1 MKSVDKVN
9 SKKTIDPKQ
18 KRFSWFPFGERK
30 STNDK
35 QEPVKVSKK
44 KQNKRKKN
52 QSKVTENRFLK
63 FSLKIVFIIIL
74 ATLLTIITF
83 AGAVYAYQDQFEG
96 RALYGAK
103 IFGEEMGG
111 LNQKEIYRKVN
122 EALDNMN
129 FRFFIDGTEVVAT
142 PQELGITY
150 QADVTAKNVYKLGRD
165 SGYYQNLVFGAV
177 SLIYRINNPAGV
189 WLAEGLNYGIRE
201 NVTIDYVVDNATL
214 DTYTQSI
221 SQKFENKSQD
231 AGLIIKGE
239 DIKVVPAI
247 YGRAVAAESIKSQVK
262 EALAIRNTPS
272 IQINV
277 TEVRPDIIE
286 SEVASSVAATKK
298 IINLPVKYSYSGKT
312 YTPSKEIIGSWII
325 FKKSGNLLAPSVD
338 AGKVAGYLDGVAKG
352 INIATVS
359 QKVKVINQG
368 QREVTQEGKNGLA
381 VDVKTASN
389 KTANSLNGGQGIT
402 LPLTTYVVK
411 YKTEVNNIL
420 VANWDKYIEIDISS
434 QQMCAY
440 LSGGEKV
447 NCWAITTGR
456 SGWATPVGTF
466 LIRSKAGAGG
476 TANLYGSGGG
486 VCMPNPPSTEK
497 LCGINYVSTFTAQ
510 GHAIHEAWWRRY
522 PGDYN
527 YFGNPNYRYNGSHG
541 CINSPYDVAKFIYYW
556 APIGTPVVIHY

>member
-1 MKSVDKVN
+1 MKSVNKADSKKKVN
-9 SKKTIDPKQ
+9 PKAKKS
-18 KRFSWFPFGERK
+18 SWFVFGRK
-30 STNDK
+30 KSPKDNK
-35 QEPVKVSKK
+35 KPVKVSKK
-44 KQNKRKKN
+44 KQNKKKKN
-52 QSKVTENRFLK
+52 QPKNTGHKFLK
-63 FSLKIVFIIIL
+63 LSLRIVLIIVL
-74 ATLLTIITF
+74 AVFLTIITF

-96 RALYGAK
+96 RAFYGAK

-122 EALDNMN
+122 DALGEMV
-129 FRFFIDGTEVVAT
+129 FRFSIDGTEVVAT

-150 QADVTAKNVYKLGRD
+150 RADATAENAYRLGRAD
-165 SGYYQNLVFGAV
+165 DYYQNLAYGAV
-177 SLIYRINNPAGV
+177 SLIYRANNQAGV
-189 WLAEGLNYGIRE
+189 WLGEGLGYGIHE
-201 NVTIDYVVDNATL
+201 NVAVEYVVDSAVL
-214 DTYTQSI
+214 DTYTQTI

-239 DIKVVPAI
+239 DIQVVPAI

-262 EALAIRNTPS
+262 EALATRDSSS

-286 SEVASSVAATKK
+286 SEVASSAAAAKK
-298 IINLPVKYSYSGKT
+298 IINLPVSYSYSGET
-312 YTPSKEIIGSWII
+312 YTPSRETIGSWII
-325 FKKSGNLLAPSVD
+325 FKKEGNSLVPSVD
-338 AGKVAGYLDGVAKG
+338 AGKVAGYLNGVAKG
-352 INIATVS
+352 INIAAVN

-368 QREVTQEGKNGLA
+368 QREITQEGKNGLA
-381 VDVKTASN
+381 VDVKTAAN
-389 KTANSLNGGQGIT
+389 KTANSLNGGQGVS
-402 LPLTTYVVK
+402 LALTTYVVK

-420 VANWDKYIEIDISS
+420 VANWDKYIEVDISA

-440 LSGGEKV
+440 LAGGEKV

-456 SGWATPVGTF
+456 SGWATPIGTF
-466 LIRSKAGAGG
+466 VIRSKAGAGG
-476 TANLYGSGGG
+476 TANLYGAGGG
-486 VCMPNPPSTEK
+486 VCMPNPPSTTK

-527 YFGNPNYRYNGSHG
+527 YFGNQNYRYNGSHG
-541 CINSPYDVAKFIYYW
+541 CVNSPYDVAKFIYYW